1 MATEV
6 KVPALGESITE
17 GTLAQWLK
25 KPGEQVAADEPIATL
40 ETDKVSVDVPSPT
53 AGVLAETLVNE
64 GDTVAVGAL
73 IARIDENATAA
84 AAAPLPPL
92 RRRRRPRRRPP
103 IRPELARIRSCAGPS
118 MLPNRRPPLRTPT
131 ATQITTLSPAVRR
144 AVLEH
149 HVDPSKIRGTGKDG
163 RLTKDDVIAAAEAQK
178 SGRAGPR
185 AGSAGGDSAAA
196 GSRRRLPLQLRRP
209 RRRSAVGERHEE
221 RVKMTR
227 LRQTIA
233 HRLKEA
239 QNTAALLT
247 TFNDVDMSAVIEAR
261 AKYKDLFEK
270 KHGIR
275 LGFMGFF
282 VKAVALAAKDIPSVN
297 ASIEGDE
304 IVYHDYLDVSV
315 AVSAPK
321 GLVVPVVRNA
331 DRMTF
336 AEIEKSIAEYGK
348 RAKEGTLT
356 VDDMTGGTFTISNGG
371 VFGSLLSTPI
381 INPPQSAVLGM
392 HRIEERPVV
401 KDGQIVARP
410 MMYLALSYDH
420 RLIDGREAVTFL
432 VRIKEA
438 IEDPTRLLIDL

>member
-1 MATEV
+1 MATDV
-6 KVPALGESITE
+6 QVPALGESITE

-25 KPGEQVAADEPIATL
+25 KPGEAVAADEPIASL
-40 ETDKVSVDVPSPT
+40 ETDKVSVEIPSPV
-53 AGVLAETLVNE
+53 AGVLTEQLVQE
-64 GDTVAVGAL
+64 GDEVAVGAV
-73 IARIDENATAA
+73 IARIDDQATASAAPQASPAEAA
-84 AAAPLPPL
+84 AAATTNPSGAGETPAL
-92 RRRRRPRRRPP
+92 RG
-103 IRPELARIRSCAGPS
+103 IAEAPEPASAEAEDAS
-118 MLPNRRPPLRTPT
+118 
-131 ATQITTLSPAVRR
+131 ADDDHITTLSPAVRR
-144 AVLEH
+144 AVLEY
-149 HVDPSKIRGTGKDG
+149 HVDPTSIRGTGKDG

-178 SGRAGPR
+178 AGVQAPQAKAPAPEEKAPPPGPR
-185 AGSAGGDSAAA
+185 PAPGNA
-196 GSRRRLPLQLRRP
+196 
-209 RRRSAVGERHEE
+209 GERKEE

-227 LRQTIA
+227 VRQTIA
-233 HRLKEA
+233 RRLKEA
-239 QNTAALLT
+239 QNTAAMLT

-261 AKYKDLFEK
+261 ARYKDLFEK

-282 VKAVALAAKDIPSVN
+282 VKACALAAKDVPSVN
-297 ASIEGDE
+297 ASLEGDE

-321 GLVVPVVRNA
+321 GLVVPVVRDA
-331 DRMTF
+331 DRLSF
-336 AEIEKSIAEYGK
+336 AEIEKTIADYGK
-348 RAKEGTLT
+348 RAKDGTLT
-356 VDDMTGGTFTISNGG
+356 ADEMQGGTFTISNGG

-401 KDGQIVARP
+401 KDGQVVARP

-432 VRIKEA
+432 VRVKEA